1 MSVCLSVC
9 LSVHMPV
16 CVSVCRRNILDT
28 QNSTYLK
35 SCRYNSHSDVDSLCP
50 IFTIGDIVNEVHGDN
65 DSFDNIAL
73 LVYTYL
79 YLSLHLSTPLH
90 PSIHLRT
97 VPHCVGAGGAEAS
110 GTTVFGGLQLVG
122 VENFN
127 SLD

>member
-73 LVYTYL
+73 LVYTHL
-79 YLSLHLSTPLH
+79 TLHLSTFLYPSPSLH
-90 PSIHLRT
+90 TPPYSAALCR
-97 VPHCVGAGGAEAS
+97 CWGC
-110 GTTVFGGLQLVG
+110 
-122 VENFN
+122 
-127 SLD
+127 